1 MASLCHAAFPYCCA
15 ELSAMLGS
23 GELLGAPFGQ
33 QELRLV
39 LFSKASSPD
48 PKEAKAT
55 SRADTLHSTQAQER
69 FCEGII
75 NTLWKF
81 EDVAKNTEQQMG
93 RQCLV

>member
-48 PKEAKAT
+48 PKEAKG
-55 SRADTLHSTQAQER
+55 QPP
-69 FCEGII
+69 
-75 NTLWKF
+75 
-81 EDVAKNTEQQMG
+81 EQILCTALRPRKDSVKG
-93 RQCLV
+93 